1 MRNFPTSL
9 LVAIALSLAI
19 PWREAPAAEPGSC
32 YGGAVPAPPAQAQTI
47 VLIDKT
53 TAPEPDVVD
62 AFVSAAT
69 RAASVPGQR
78 VVVLTFSALGPDQAL
93 AKRFDR
99 VFEAPIT
106 DTDLIENLPIR
117 PFRATQRCVKAAA
130 AEWPRWAGA
139 AIRSAIDESD
149 DPARF
154 KRSEIVYSLNEVLR
168 TFERPA
174 MRETRLLVLSDAY
187 ENGSLGV
194 TMYGR
199 DGRPRPIDARQEL
212 GRLTPELRARRA
224 GSGTWNV
231 LWFGLMSEVKGR
243 QDRYFDA
250 RSVQELRAFWMHLL
264 VRDWGVGS
272 AVIDRIPLNPF
283 ETATGARADLR
294 LTGQTH
300 VAERSTR

>member
-1 MRNFPTSL
+1 MRNLPTSL
-9 LVAIALSLAI
+9 LVAIALNLAI
-19 PWREAPAAEPGSC
+19 PWREAPAAESGSC
-32 YGGAVPAPPAQAQTI
+32 YGGDVPAPPAQAQTI

-53 TAPEPDVVD
+53 TVPEPDVVE

-106 DTDLIENLPIR
+106 DTDLIENLPIK
-117 PFRATQRCVKAAA
+117 PFRATQRCVKATA
-130 AEWPRWAGA
+130 AEWPRLTTATIRA
-139 AIRSAIDESD
+139 AINDGA

-168 TFERPA
+168 TFERPG

-199 DGRPRPIDARQEL
+199 NGRPRLVDARQEL
-212 GRLTPELRARRA
+212 GRLAPAVRTHRVA
-224 GSGTWNV
+224 SGTWYV
-231 LWFGLMSEVKGR
+231 LWFGLMSEAKG
-243 QDRYFDA
+243 QQERYFDA
-250 RSVQELRAFWMHLL
+250 RSVQEVRAFWMHLL
-264 VRDWGVGS
+264 IRDWGVAS
-272 AVIDRIPLNPF
+272 AMIDRIPVNPF
-283 ETATGARADLR
+283 ETATGARADPR
-294 LTGQTH
+294 LAGQNH